1 MMAEETSRGIEE
13 LTEFAKHVVRQCG
26 DEAMKFYGRGDP
38 ALKFDMGLVTETE
51 LYLTE
56 FFKKKLNA
64 HFPEHQL
71 FMNNWDEQ
79 EYTHD
84 EKRYVWIFDPI
95 DGVAN
100 FQAGIPIW
108 GISVSLLENF
118 WPILGVFYMPASE
131 DLFHARADK
140 KAFKEKQ
147 EIRVSE
153 QTSMNDESL
162 FLIYSR
168 FHNRYRI
175 NFPGKIRNLGCTSAH
190 ICYVA
195 MGRAEAAVIASE
207 SYRDLA
213 AARVIIEAAGGKLL
227 KMDGGELFLNEYL
240 DGRVIENHMLAVSPE
255 SFSEIR
261 QCIQETP

>member
-1 MMAEETSRGIEE
+1 MTILEGQGMGE
-13 LTEFAKHVVRQCG
+13 LSQFAMDVLKQSG
-26 DEAMKFYGRGDP
+26 DEAISYYGRCDP
-38 ALKFDMGLVTETE
+38 QLKFDEELVIEAELGLRDVFQRRLEE
-51 LYLTE
+51 R
-56 FFKKKLNA
+56 
-64 HFPEHQL
+64 FPKHQL
-71 FMNNWDEQ
+71 FMTNQNNEG
-79 EYTHD
+79 YTHE
-84 EKRYVWIFDPI
+84 EKRYLWVYDPL

-108 GISVSLLENF
+108 GISVSLMENF
-118 WPILGVFYMPASE
+118 WPILGAFYMPASK
-131 DLFHARADK
+131 DLFHAQADQ
-140 KAFKEKQ
+140 KAFKGDQ

-190 ICYVA
+190 ICFVA

-227 KMDGGELFLNEYL
+227 KMEGGELFLNEYL
-240 DGRVIENHMLAVSPE
+240 DGRVIETHMLAVSPE

-261 QCIQETP
+261 QCIQEAP